1 MQGFEKKLI
10 KKMRVALQNK
20 ECLNKKK
27 LKLVYRSICRL
38 KISQNQSENYRKMNL
53 ALTKCRH
60 KKTPLFHYFCLITC
74 IYQKKVVP
82 LHAICARTRA
92 RYYV

>member
-10 KKMRVALQNK
+10 KNESCTTKK

-27 LKLVYRSICRL
+27 LKFVYRSICRL
-38 KISQNQSENYRKMNL
+38 KISQNQSENYRKMDL

-60 KKTPLFHYFCLITC
+60 KKTPLFTIFAILLVYI
-74 IYQKKVVP
+74 KKK
-82 LHAICARTRA
+82 
-92 RYYV
+92 

>member
-1 MQGFEKKLI
+1 MG
-10 KKMRVALQNK
+10 VAPQNK

-27 LKLVYRSICRL
+27 LKFVYRSICRL
-38 KISQNQSENYRKMNL
+38 KISQNQSENYRKMDL

-60 KKTPLFHYFCLITC
+60 KKNTSFHYFCLITC

-82 LHAICARTRA
+82 LHAIYARTRA
-92 RYYV
+92 RYYI